1 MQRRRANGSQITFQ
15 YKLFLTYSLVVLL
28 PVVVLGT
35 LAYRFSLDAVR
46 ERTDQ
51 YIAGT
56 VNQMVDNIG
65 YRLDAFGRMSDQ
77 IFFDESIQEALRL
90 SEAGWE
96 MQEEATKTIF
106 PKLESALKIAQ
117 ENVALSLYLRNETF
131 PELYYDHT
139 KIKALT
145 MGKVYEV
152 YHFSRL
158 NESDWYAEAS
168 RSLEKF
174 DPIWRQ
180 VGDDRAEGSISLL
193 RQTADLN
200 NQKPIGLLRIRAEMK
215 DVFQS
220 LFLEKFGV
228 PGYLFVQDASG
239 KILYGSDPNRQ
250 LLMSWTKPDDGYYTI
265 DHAIPDTAWTLV
277 VKIPYAELRKESVN
291 VRNVTILSCFAC
303 LLLLLLIN
311 FVVSGYFSKRIR
323 KIVSFLGVLKDGE
336 LSRRFRYSGQD
347 EFGYIAFALNEMAEN
362 IDDLIRKVYVAGLE
376 KKEAELR
383 VLQSQINPHLLYNAL
398 SSITK
403 MAKMN
408 MNEEIH
414 DMALGLAKFYR
425 LTLNEGKTLIGI
437 DQEIE
442 QIKAYIGIQH
452 IRYGDRFSV
461 HYDLDP
467 AAMGYQT
474 IKLILQ
480 PFVENVFEHA
490 WYRGRVH
497 IRIVVRKEGERI
509 VFKVIDDGAGIRPET
524 TAQILGDGE
533 VKPGYGI
540 RNVDERIKL
549 QFGEAYGVAIAS
561 RPGIGTGVQIDIPV
575 SRQAPPASS
584 PISAS

>member
-1 MQRRRANGSQITFQ
+1 MKPKRASGSPISFQ

-56 VNQMVDNIG
+56 INQMVDNIG

-96 MQEEATKTIF
+96 MQEQATKTVF

-131 PELYYDHT
+131 PEVYYDHK
-139 KIKALT
+139 KIKALQ

-158 NESDWYAEAS
+158 LETDWYADAS
-168 RSLEKF
+168 RSLNRF
-174 DPIWRQ
+174 DPMWRQ

-193 RQTADLN
+193 RLTADLN
-200 NQKPIGLLRIRAEMK
+200 SQQPIGLLRIRAEMK

-228 PGYLFVQDASG
+228 PGYLFVQDASDR
-239 KILYGSDPNRQ
+239 ILYGSDPNRR
-250 LLMSWTKPDDGYYTI
+250 LLMSWTKPDEGYYTI
-265 DHAIPDTAWTLV
+265 AHPIPDTDWRLV

-303 LLLLLLIN
+303 LFLLLAIN
-311 FVVSGYFSKRIR
+311 FAVSGYFSKRIR
-323 KIVSFLGVLKDGE
+323 KIVAFLGVLKDGE

-408 MNEEIH
+408 MTEEIH

-437 DQEIE
+437 AQEIE
-442 QIKAYIGIQH
+442 QIQAYIGIQH

-467 AAMGYQT
+467 AAMGDRT

-490 WYRGRVH
+490 WYRGRIH
-497 IRIVVRKEGERI
+497 IRIVVRREGDRI
-509 VFKVIDDGAGIRPET
+509 VFQVIDDGAGIRPET
-524 TAQILGDGE
+524 TALILGDGE

-549 QFGEAYGVAIAS
+549 HFGEIYGVTIAS
-561 RPGIGTGVQIDIPV
+561 RPGIGTSVQIVI
-575 SRQAPPASS
+575 PASRGVS
-584 PISAS
+584 PGVATAS